1 MSFLLMNLFS
11 PATQASTLAAGATP
25 KAADASAGGNSGGG
39 AAFSAM
45 LAGAKERLANPS
57 AAAKSAAMLTPQT
70 ADATIAAIKQPA
82 DALALLKDA
91 ALTEQQLTELRDALR
106 DMLDTE
112 SFAGEGDAEQAFQE
126 LHDSIEIELADMGE
140 TDVVDVEAVV
150 MQLPTVAAAAAAPRG
165 DMLVRIAQFL
175 QAGIGGQAASHAK
188 PEQGQA
194 QLAHQNT
201 TRTDPLL
208 EVVQASMFHAQA
220 IASAQTSQQS
230 QQETTDIVAQET
242 AYTGNAPVPQS
253 GIVLAAYVPKQHV
266 AQTTDSSD
274 ALPQWV
280 RDIAPAKAEAK
291 TEDAGDIYQG
301 MELPE
306 LNLPGAEAQQAT
318 PEQQQAALIAQAA
331 QVANAA
337 PVATTPQVQLQNP
350 QTVAEAPEAAAVQ
363 AVAQGDAK
371 QTTGVEASLQVSTEV
386 ASDEKLPHANNEQPA
401 DELQSAPREQATAAV
416 TQKPVTKAA
425 SQHVGIAVAAQHAQ
439 SQQQTRESL
448 APLPEK
454 AGADV
459 SLEAVQTGTTIQTMA
474 PTHSDKLAASH
485 AQRAANASLYQH
497 RAEVVEQVHVAI
509 ARASKAEMDRI
520 TIQLDP
526 ADLGR
531 VDVMM
536 DIRRDGTTQ
545 LLVTAD
551 RRETLDMLQRDAR
564 SLERALQEAGVK
576 ADAGSMEFNL
586 RQQQGQ
592 AAFGQGE
599 QQFQGN
605 GGQAQNAGEHGDKNA
620 STSEQAILQ
629 PEVISSATY
638 TVNGGLNVIV

>member
-11 PATQASTLAAGATP
+11 PATGATTLAAGTTP
-25 KAADASAGGNSGGG
+25 KAADASAGGNAGGG

-45 LAGAKERLANPS
+45 LANAKEHLANPS

-70 ADATIAAIKQPA
+70 MDATIAAIKQPA

-91 ALTEQQLTELRDALR
+91 NLTEQQLTELRDALR

-112 SFAGEGDAEQAFQE
+112 SFAGDGETEQAFQE
-126 LHDSIEIELADMGE
+126 LHDSIEVELADMGE
-140 TDVVDVEAVV
+140 ADMVDVEAVV

-175 QAGIGGQAASHAK
+175 QASLGGHATAK
-188 PEQGQA
+188 PEQAAAA
-194 QLAHQNT
+194 QLAHQP

-220 IASAQTSQQS
+220 IASAQAHQQGK
-230 QQETTDIVAQET
+230 QESSDTVDAT
-242 AYTGNAPVPQS
+242 AYASHATVPQS
-253 GIVLAAYVPKQHV
+253 GIVLAAYVPEQPV
-266 AQTTDSSD
+266 AQTTESSQ

-280 RDIAPAKAEAK
+280 RDIAPANAATQ
-291 TEDAGDIYQG
+291 TEDTGDIYHG

-306 LNLPGAEAQQAT
+306 LDLPGGEAKALT

-331 QVANAA
+331 QIATVTPVQQQQQQGATEQVE
-337 PVATTPQVQLQNP
+337 PVAVHGAVDVQAKQAAS
-350 QTVAEAPEAAAVQ
+350 AEAV
-363 AVAQGDAK
+363 V
-371 QTTGVEASLQVSTEV
+371 QVS
-386 ASDEKLPHANNEQPA
+386 ADAAGDEKLAQTASEQPIDDA
-401 DELQSAPREQATAAV
+401 QGAPREQATAAV
-416 TQKPVTKAA
+416 THKPVTKAA
-425 SQHVGIAVAAQHAQ
+425 SQHVGIAVAAQQAQ
-439 SQQQTRESL
+439 PARDTL

-454 AGADV
+454 TGTDV
-459 SLEAVQTGTTIQTMA
+459 SLEAVQTDSTTHSMA
-474 PTHSDKLAASH
+474 PTHSDKLAATH
-485 AQRAANASLYQH
+485 AQRAVNTSLYQH

-509 ARASKAEMDRI
+509 TRASKSEMDRI
-520 TIQLDP
+520 TIQLEP

-586 RQQQGQ
+586 RQQHGQ

-605 GGQAQNAGEHGDKNA
+605 GQHAQNGESRGDKNA
-620 STSEQAILQ
+620 NAGEQTILQ
-629 PEVISSATY
+629 PEIISSATY